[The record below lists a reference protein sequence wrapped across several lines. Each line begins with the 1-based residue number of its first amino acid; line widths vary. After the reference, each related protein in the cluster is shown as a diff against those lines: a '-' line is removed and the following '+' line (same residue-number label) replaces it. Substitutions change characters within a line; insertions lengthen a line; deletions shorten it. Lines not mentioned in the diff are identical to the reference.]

1 MKIYILILVFI
12 LTSCVTIY
20 NKKKVM
26 DINDIGLTKKEL
38 RLDGY
43 YYQKGTAKTHPYVRD
58 GHGGYYLDTSISYQ
72 QIRIVPCV
80 LYSDGSV
87 SKLGFYSGMKDND
100 AFNYNMKCS
109 LLDNNTLESAFDH
122 FECYLKNMKDKNYNK
137 KYSIWNQG
145 VYKIEDGK
153 IVLQIFYNVWGDY
166 YLYEERGKILNDTT
180 FVLDS
185 AIDYQ
190 NGKTHDIHKE
200 FHFNSMDNMP
210 KIESYILNNKK
221 KFD

>member
-26 DINDIGLTKKEL
+26 DINDIGLTKNEL

-43 YYQKGTAKTHPYVRD
+43 YYQKEIFQSHPYKLSGNVQII
-58 GHGGYYLDTSISYQ
+58 DTSQTYE
-72 QIRIVPCV
+72 QIRILPCV

-87 SKLGFYSGMKDND
+87 SKLGSYSGVQDIN
-100 AFNYNMKCS
+100 AFRYDIKCS
-109 LLDNNTLESAFDH
+109 FSGNNTFDSAMEY
-122 FECYLKNMKDKNYNK
+122 FECYFKNMKERNNRKS
-137 KYSIWNQG
+137 SIWDQG
-145 VYKIEDGK
+145 VYKVDGEK
-153 IVLQIFYNVWGDY
+153 ITLQIFYNVWGNY
-166 YLYEERGKILNDTT
+166 YLYEERGRILNDTT
-180 FVLDS
+180 FILNH

-190 NGKTHDIHKE
+190 NGETYDIKE
-200 FHFNSMDNMP
+200 QFYFKKMDSMP
-210 KIESYILNNKK
+210 KIESYIMNHKK